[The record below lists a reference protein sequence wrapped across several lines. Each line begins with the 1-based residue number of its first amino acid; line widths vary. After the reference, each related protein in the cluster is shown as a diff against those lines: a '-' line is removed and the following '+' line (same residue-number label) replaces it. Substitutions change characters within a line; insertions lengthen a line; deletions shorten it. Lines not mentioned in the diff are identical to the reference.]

1 MNFPSYCRSINP
13 RRRSPST
20 TLGRAA
26 GATHSARWS
35 DPVSSPFARRCG
47 PSAGVCVRS
56 DPFRLVRQTM
66 TPDPQ
71 ITPESFVAEWKDRN
85 LSERQAA
92 QTHFIQLCRLLGV
105 AAPLDHRQHDED
117 YLFDAVTESAGSMAY
132 AAARRGAS
140 KGGKGKAKDTG
151 PALFGESEPAPSA
164 DIPDSVFAPGVADSV
179 VRVVSGKG
187 YGFADVWKRGCFC
200 WEYKRQGVHADPAAA
215 LAQLRLYA
223 PSLGNPPLLIVC
235 DVDAF
240 EIHTNFTNYPS
251 TSFRFKLEDLAHP
264 PEEWATKRGISPLS
278 LLRSAFDPESVE
290 RVFRPAKRLDAITE
304 EYAGKIAR
312 LADELDPAKTE
323 DGEPVSRQEVAH
335 FLMQIVFAL
344 FAEDV
349 GLLPRDRMTKLL
361 QQGNDDPKGFT
372 RKIRSLFKAMAD
384 GGDFGDETIDHF
396 NGGLFR
402 NVDKQ
407 RIPKL
412 TAGQLGVFVTVG
424 KDDWSAIEPSILGT
438 LFERALNPQKRSQ
451 IGAHYTS
458 REDIML
464 IVGPV
469 VLTPLRR
476 EWSATQE
483 TVFKLTA
490 KRERASGKAGYEAAH
505 KEIKAALTAFHDR
518 LASVTIL
525 DPACGS
531 GNFLYVAIQCLLDLE
546 RELIA
551 FAARNEIAVKLT
563 PRVSPKQLRGIE
575 IDEYAAEL
583 ARVSIWIGF
592 LKWKHLNSRFGDERP
607 ILQSLD
613 SIENRDAILDRSH
626 GLPTAAKWPDADFI
640 IGNPPFLGSKLF
652 RKQGLTDD
660 YLKAL
665 FTLFDLPNSVD
676 LCCYW
681 FERARQVIEKRP
693 QVRAGLLATQGIRGG
708 DNRSVL
714 ARIKKSGDIFM
725 AWSDR
730 EWILDGAAVQVS
742 MVGFDSGR
750 ETHRTLDGRPSK
762 EVHADLTDDIAT
774 HAAQVLDEN
783 GGLAFMGDTKG
794 GAFDLPLDLA
804 FSLLSGTNVNQRSNR
819 DVVFPWVNGLDVTRR
834 NRGMM
839 IVDFGC
845 NCSESDASRFEKPFA
860 HVERFVKPE
869 RSRNRRETYSKRWWI
884 HVEPRPAM
892 RDRLDGLRRFVGTPT
907 LTKHRLFA
915 WQSHPTLPDHQLI
928 VFARSDDYFFGVLHS
943 TAHEVWARRTGTQ
956 LREAESGFR
965 YTPTSTFE
973 TFPLPWPP
981 GKEPTK
987 PEDRHHELW
996 KAIGDAAAEL
1006 NTLRESWLNPPE
1018 WIAAV
1023 EKLVETRYRAE
1034 LAGVPDDVRP
1044 MVKQSA
1050 IMAEAAKDA
1059 KLKDRTLTNLY
1070 NARPAWLRLAHK
1082 KLDEAVLAAY
1092 AAVDPQGKWDKA
1104 WASVYEPFGAGE
1116 IGVRTKGTKKQPAD
1130 SPDVAA
1136 QKQAIIAQRAEIDA
1150 KILGALLRLNGER
1163 ARANVGPEAATKRD
1177 RKAAMSDGPDPAKKP
1192 ATKAG
1197 KPAKPKAKSGRKNL
1211 PKGK

>member
-1 MNFPSYCRSINP
+1 MKRHQTCRSKHQSHRCTP
-13 RRRSPST
+13 PA
-20 TLGRAA
+20 LGRAA
-26 GATHSARWS
+26 GTTRTVRLG
-35 DPVSSPFARRCG
+35 DPVSSRFARRCMS
-47 PSAGVCVRS
+47 PAGARVRPDS
-56 DPFRLVRQTM
+56 FRLARQTM

-71 ITPESFVAEWKDRN
+71 TTPESFVAEWKDRN

-140 KGGKGKAKDTG
+140 ARGKGKTKDSG
-151 PALFGESEPAPSA
+151 PALFGESEPAPST
-164 DIPDSVFAPGVADSV
+164 DIPESVFAPGVADSV

-200 WEYKRQGVHADPAAA
+200 WEYKRQGVHADLAAA

-240 EIHTNFTNYPS
+240 EIHTNFTNYP
-251 TSFRFKLEDLAHP
+251 TTTYRFTLEDLAHP
-264 PEEWATKRGISPLS
+264 PEEWATKQGISPLN
-278 LLRSAFDPESVE
+278 LLRSAFDRESVE

-312 LADELDPAKTE
+312 LADDLDPAKTE

-424 KDDWSAIEPSILGT
+424 RDDWSAIEPSILGT

-464 IVGPV
+464 IIEPV
-469 VLTPLRR
+469 VLAPLRR
-476 EWSATQE
+476 EWNATQE
-483 TVFKLTA
+483 SVFKLTA

-505 KEIKAALTAFHDR
+505 KEIKAVLTAFHNR

-626 GLPTAAKWPDADFI
+626 GLPTPAKWPDADFI

-652 RKQGLTDD
+652 RKQGLSDD
-660 YLKAL
+660 YLKSL
-665 FTLFDLPNSVD
+665 FAVFDVPNSVD

-681 FERARQVIEKRP
+681 FERARQVIEKRRH
-693 QVRAGLLATQGIRGG
+693 VRVGLLATQGIRGG

-742 MVGFDSGR
+742 MVGFDCGE
-750 ETHRTLDGRPSK
+750 ETVRTLDGVPTK
-762 EVHADLTDDIAT
+762 EIHADLTDDVAT
-774 HAAQVLDEN
+774 HAASVLREN
-783 GGLAFMGDTKG
+783 EGLAFMGDTKG
-794 GAFDLPLDLA
+794 GAFDVEIESA
-804 FSLLSGTNVNQRSNR
+804 FDLLSGINVNRRSNS
-819 DVVFPWVNGLDVTRR
+819 DVVVPWVNGLDITRR

-845 NCSESDASRFEKPFA
+845 DRSDTDAAGYEKPFA
-860 HVERFVKPE
+860 HVERYVKPE
-869 RSRNRRETYSKRWWI
+869 RSQNRRETYSKRWWI
-884 HVEPRPAM
+884 HVEPRPE
-892 RDRLDGLRRFVGTPT
+892 LRGRFTESSRFIGTARVA
-907 LTKHRLFA
+907 KHRLFS
-915 WQSHPTLPDHQLI
+915 WQTTGVLPDSQVI
-928 VFARSDDYFFGVLHS
+928 CFARSDDYFFGVLHS
-943 TAHEVWARRTGTQ
+943 IPHELWALRQGTQ
-956 LREAESGFR
+956 LEDRPR

-973 TFPLPWPP
+973 TFPLPWRP
-981 GKEPTK
+981 GQEPTK
-987 PEDRHHELW
+987 LEDRHHALW
-996 KAIGDAAAEL
+996 QAIGDAAAEL
-1006 NTLRESWLNPPE
+1006 NALREQWLNPPE
-1018 WIAAV
+1018 WIAGV

-1034 LAGVPDDVRP
+1034 LASVPEDVRP
-1044 MVKQSA
+1044 MVKRSA

-1070 NARPAWLRLAHK
+1070 NLRPAWLRLAHK

-1092 AAVDPQGKWDKA
+1092 AAVNPQGKWDTA
-1104 WASVYEPFGAGE
+1104 WAAVYEPFGAGE
-1116 IGVRTKGTKKQPAD
+1116 IVVRTKSTKQNPAD
-1130 SPDVAA
+1130 PPEIVA
-1136 QKQAIIAQRAEIDA
+1136 QKNEIIAKRAEIDA
-1150 KILGALLRLNGER
+1150 KILAALLRLNGER
-1163 ARANVGPEAATKRD
+1163 ARSHVGPDSAAKPE
-1177 RKAAMSDGPDPAKKP
+1177 RKAKKADAP
-1192 ATKAG
+1192 SPEPKRAKAG
-1197 KPAKPKAKSGRKNL
+1197 KRPEKPPKKKDL